1 MSENAPTTSGGSA
14 SSRDRSDLF
23 GAGGLWLAKWS
34 AVLLVVSAA
43 LWIAGWLVGQLWVI
57 MLPVLLA
64 LVVATVLWPPTR
76 LLRRIGFP
84 PALAALTTLVGFL
97 AVLAG
102 VVAFIVPSVISQ
114 APDLADS
121 ATLGVSQ
128 VQEWLEGPPVNLDDE
143 QIDNAVQAI
152 VTQLQ
157 DSGTAIASGVFAGV
171 ATAGSILVTLGLVL
185 VLSFFFIKDGP
196 RFLPW
201 LHGLAGRKAGGHLAE
216 VLRRVWDTLGGFIRT
231 QAIVSAIDAIF
242 IGIGLLILGVPL
254 TPVLMTLTFLGGF
267 IPIVGAFV
275 AGALA
280 VLVALVA
287 NGFTT
292 AVIVLAI
299 ILAVQQIE
307 GNVLQPILQ
316 SKSMNLHAA
325 IVLLAVT
332 AGGSIFGIIGAFLA
346 VPVAAATAVLLR
358 YINEQIELRSDEDPG
373 ANDIAERIHDDLG
386 TPGDDAP
393 VVVHD
398 EKTRYA
404 PAPSDQSD
412 DVAPTPIDVDA
423 HEDGEKKDD

>member
-1 MSENAPTTSGGSA
+1 MFGSGGM
-14 SSRDRSDLF
+14 
-23 GAGGLWLAKWS
+23 WLAKWS
-34 AVLLVVSAA
+34 VVIVVLAGA
-43 LWIAGWLVGQLWVI
+43 LWIGGWVVGQLWVI
-57 MLPVLLA
+57 VLPVLLA

-76 LLRRIGFP
+76 LLRHVGFP
-84 PALAALTTLVGFL
+84 PALAATTSLLGFL

-102 VVAFIVPSVISQ
+102 VIAFIVPSVASQ
-114 APDLADS
+114 APELADS
-121 ATLGVSQ
+121 ATLGVAQ
-128 VQEWLEGPPVNLDDE
+128 VQDWLEGPPVNLDDQ

-152 VTQLQ
+152 GTRLQ
-157 DSGTAIASGVFAGV
+157 ESGTAIASGVFAGV

-201 LHGLAGRKAGGHLAE
+201 LHGLAGRKAGGHIAE
-216 VLRRVWDTLGGFIRT
+216 VLSRVWDTLGGFIRT
-231 QAIVSAIDAIF
+231 QAIVSAIDAVF

-254 TPVLMTLTFLGGF
+254 APVLMTLTFIGGF
-267 IPIVGAFV
+267 IPIIGAFV

-287 NGFTT
+287 NGLTT
-292 AVIVLAI
+292 AIIVLVI

-325 IVLLAVT
+325 VVLLAVT

-346 VPVAAATAVLLR
+346 VPVAAAAAVLLR

-373 ANDIAERIHDDLG
+373 ANDIAKLVHDDLDADK
-386 TPGDDAP
+386 GDPP

-398 EKTRYA
+398 ETTRYA
-404 PAPSDQSD
+404 PD
-412 DVAPTPIDVDA
+412 PTPHDDKA
-423 HEDGEKKDD
+423 EPAKD